1 MFGLFK
7 MFILQH
13 TVIYHHQNTV
23 FSAEMNTESGDTLH
37 YIISKQVQ
45 KCRGAATTPLIGDV
59 RQDTLVARCLVQAWH
74 K

>member
-7 MFILQH
+7 IFILQH
-13 TVIYHHQNTV
+13 TVIYINHQNTV

-45 KCRGAATTPLIGDV
+45 KCRGAATTSLVGDV
-59 RQDTLVARCLVQAWH
+59 RQDTLVA
-74 K
+74 